1 MNLQTRDTMMTVAQ
15 VLVGLVLCVGIGAVL
30 IYSRLP
36 IFWEH
41 EERLQFH
48 VYPITW
54 RSGVLGVLLL
64 AVTQAISFLV
74 FRRIRWGHTRT
85 PDTGIKPV

>member
-1 MNLQTRDTMMTVAQ
+1 MKQTMKTVLQ

-30 IYSRLP
+30 IYSSLP

-41 EERLQFH
+41 EDLQPH
-48 VYPITW
+48 VYSLTW
-54 RSGVLGVLLL
+54 RSDVMLVVLL
-64 AVTQAISFLV
+64 AVTQGISFLI
-74 FRRIRWGHTRT
+74 FRRVRWGHTRT